1 MLVSYLS
8 LIGSCLPI
16 FGIVSA
22 SVAVGPFPWEAV
34 CPKSMKIQSDG
45 LQGSTPLEAERTQST
60 TQTSGGSTP
69 EGRKVA
75 GHDGDSVEI
84 SSISAHL
91 SEANSVDSQHR
102 TNRIAE
108 LSAIHARGDYHA
120 NAEKLSRALVAHS
133 IRTAEGGD
141 K

>member
-1 MLVSYLS
+1 
-8 LIGSCLPI
+8 
-16 FGIVSA
+16 
-22 SVAVGPFPWEAV
+22 
-34 CPKSMKIQSDG
+34 MKIQSDG
-45 LQGSTPLEAERTQST
+45 LQGSAPLETERTQSAPQT
-60 TQTSGGSTP
+60 TGGSTHG
-69 EGRKVA
+69 GRKVA

-133 IRTAEGGD
+133 IHAAEGGE

>member
-1 MLVSYLS
+1 MFFSYLR
-8 LIGSCLPI
+8 LIGPCLPI

-22 SVAVGPFPWEAV
+22 NAAVGPFPWQAV
-34 CPKSMKIQSDG
+34 RLKSMKIQSDG
-45 LQGSTPLEAERTQST
+45 LQGSAPLETERTQSAP
-60 TQTSGGSTP
+60 QTSGGSTH
-69 EGRKVA
+69 EGRKAA

-91 SEANSVDSQHR
+91 SQANSVDSQHR

-108 LSAIHARGDYHA
+108 LAAIHARGDYHA

-133 IRTAEGGD
+133 MHAAEGGE